1 MQLLRHSARTRGSTL
16 VTTLLMALLVG
27 IVLTTY
33 ITMVSG
39 NQQAVARSEAWNASL
54 TVAEA
59 GVEEALAHL
68 NRNFPTNLLASGW
81 SLDASSLKRKRPFG
95 DGQYDVDIALSSA
108 PVVTS
113 SGSYK
118 LRGSS
123 STHLTRTVR
132 VGTVWTNY
140 VENAIATKL
149 GIKLNGFTLS
159 SDSFDS
165 GDSTY
170 STPTGQY
177 DPTKS
182 KDGGDIATNLGIEGA
197 FDAGNAKIK
206 GKVSTGPSGTI
217 DLGPG
222 AVVGSDEWHDSGTIG
237 LQDGWSSDDANVPM
251 PPVLQPY
258 TTGTSPSGGNS
269 GGENYNYILASD
281 NYILKSFGGK
291 VLVTGDATLLVTDR
305 VQFTGLDYI
314 KIAPGGS
321 LKLYVAA
328 ETATIG
334 GNGVLNLAGVS
345 TAFQYFGL
353 PSNTSVSISGELTG
367 FVYAPNAD
375 LTLNGG
381 GNIYGAT
388 MSKSLTI
395 NGGYNFHFDEALGR
409 VSSLQYLAVI
419 SWDEI

>member
-1 MQLLRHSARTRGSTL
+1 MKLLRRSILTRASAL
-16 VTTLLMALLVG
+16 LTTLLMALLIG
-27 IVLTTY
+27 IVVSTY

-81 SLDASSLKRKRPFG
+81 SLDGLTLKRNRPFD
-95 DGQYDVDIALSSA
+95 DGSYNVNISISLA

-113 SGSYK
+113 KGSYK
-118 LRGSS
+118 VRGSS
-123 STHLTRTVR
+123 AQLDRSVR
-132 VGTVWTNY
+132 VRTVWTNY
-140 VENAIATKL
+140 VANAIATKL

-165 GDSTY
+165 GNMLY
-170 STPTGQY
+170 STPTGRY
-177 DPTKS
+177 DPAKA

-206 GKVSTGPSGTI
+206 GKVSTGPSGTV
-217 DLGPG
+217 DMGPG
-222 AVVGSDEWHDSGTIG
+222 AVIGSDAWHDGGNTG

-258 TTGTSPSGGNS
+258 TTGVTPNGGNAA
-269 GGENYNYILASD
+269 GVTYNYILGND
-281 NYILKSFGGK
+281 NYILSSFGGK
-291 VLVTGDATLLVTDR
+291 VLVTGNATLLVTDR
-305 VQFTGLDYI
+305 VQFTGTDFI

-328 ETATIG
+328 PTALIG
-334 GNGVLNLAGVS
+334 GQGVLNLAGVA

-388 MSKSLTI
+388 MTKSLTI
-395 NGGYNFHFDEALGR
+395 NGAYNFHFDEALKR
-409 VSSLQYLAVI
+409 VWSLHYLAVT